1 MKKLLLCLFSMI
13 CMFNAKAQIVSI
25 NPDSALRNQ
34 TLTTTITMS
43 TGLMFNASAPWNSS
57 DIYLQQGGTTILA
70 STFNWPSYFDSG
82 LMRMVYADSG
92 YATFTI
98 PANAPNGFYDVNIN
112 IYPFATPVLY
122 TLYNGFFV
130 GSPAGTVSGKVYFD
144 QDQDGNYDAGE
155 LPVSNQMIRIS
166 PGNNIA
172 LTNYAGEYTYYAD
185 SGSYLFEYLPSANFT
200 QTSVPIN
207 YTETIP
213 PSVTG
218 RDFGT
223 YSTANLYSNKINII
237 QDWYRCNMAVPLLIQ
252 IRNDGFLTVEHHVTL
267 STSNF
272 QYISSTVPPDYVT
285 SNSYGWIITNVGGGQ
300 ASLVGGGLIYQA
312 PSAGS
317 VVFIHVSDSIFDSSN
332 NLLTVLYDSYYSDV
346 RCSFDPN
353 DKHVSPE
360 GVLSQH
366 YTPINSPLTYHIN
379 FQNTGNDTAYD
390 VFILD
395 TLDANLDLS
404 TFEVIASSHTMTTQ
418 MTATGAARFNFFN
431 IMLPDSGADE
441 PASHG
446 WVEYRISPN
455 AGLPDP
461 TVITNTS
468 HIIFDQNVPVVTNTT
483 MNTMTALQYPQSIF
497 ATEDQN
503 ICETSCISFLNQSES
518 GTSYSWTFAGGNPA
532 SSTSASPGLIC
543 YSTAGNYDVTLIT
556 TNALGSDTLIQPA
569 FISVATSPGV
579 FSIVQSGDSLVAPQG
594 YDSYQWYYNNNPIAD
609 DTLYYHV
616 ATQNGDYGVVVG
628 NANGCESGVN
638 ISNVIIGVEYL
649 TSGKIIDVYP
659 NPSNGNFEITFD
671 AVSSDMIVVTVID
684 KVGKIVFEK
693 EVQVNSG
700 SNKIKVSEYNF
711 SSGIYLL
718 KLSNDKGVV
727 SKRLVINK

>member
-1 MKKLLLCLFSMI
+1 MKKLVLCLFAMA

-25 NPDSALRNQ
+25 NPDSGLRNQ

-43 TGLMFNASAPWNSS
+43 SGLMLNASAPWSS
-57 DIYLQQGGTTILA
+57 NDIYLQQGGTTIFA
-70 STFNWPSYFDSG
+70 SSFNWPSYFDFG

-92 YATFTI
+92 EATFTI
-98 PANAPNGFYDVNIN
+98 PANAPNGYYDVNIN
-112 IYPFATPVLY
+112 IYPFASPVLY
-122 TLYNGFFV
+122 TMYNGFFV
-130 GSPAGTVSGKVYFD
+130 GSPAGTVSGKIYFD
-144 QDQDGNYDAGE
+144 QDQDGNFDAGE

-185 SGSYLFEYLPSANFT
+185 SGTYLFEYLPSANFI
-200 QTSVPIN
+200 QTSVPLN

-213 PSVTG
+213 PSVNG

-223 YSTANLYSNKINII
+223 YSNANLYSNKINII
-237 QDWYRCNMAVPLLIQ
+237 QNWFRCNQHVPLLIQ
-252 IRNDGFLTVEHHVTL
+252 IRNDGFLPVEHHVTL

-272 QYISSTVPPDYVT
+272 QFVSSTIPPDDSTAVSYSWVI
-285 SNSYGWIITNVGGGQ
+285 SNLSGGQ
-300 ASLVGGGLIYQA
+300 MSYLGGGLIYHA

-317 VVFIHVSDSIFDSSN
+317 VVYVHVSDSIFDSSN
-332 NLLTVLYDSYYSDV
+332 NFLTVIYDSYSTQV

-353 DKHVSPE
+353 DKHASPE
-360 GVLSQH
+360 GLQSQH
-366 YTPINSPLTYHIN
+366 FTPINSPLLYHIN

-418 MTATGAARFNFFN
+418 MTATGAVRFNFFN

-483 MNTMTALQYPQSIF
+483 MNTMTALQYPQASFI
-497 ATEDQN
+497 TDDQS
-503 ICETSCISFLNQSES
+503 ICETNCIQFVNQSVS
-518 GTSYSWTFAGGNPA
+518 GTSYSWIFAGGNPA
-532 SSTSASPGLIC
+532 TSTAASPGTIC
-543 YSTAGNYDVTLIT
+543 YPTAGNYDVTLIT
-556 TNALGSDTLIQPA
+556 TNALGSDTLLQPA

-579 FSIVQSGDSLVAPQG
+579 FTVTQSGDSLIAPQG
-594 YDSYQWYYNNNPIAD
+594 YDSYQWFYNNSPIID

-616 ATQNGDYGVVVG
+616 ATQNGDYSVVVE
-628 NANGCESGVN
+628 NVNGCQSGVN
-638 ISNVIIGVEYL
+638 IPNFIIGVEDVY
-649 TSGKIIDVYP
+649 TSQTFEVYP
-659 NPSNGNFEITFD
+659 NPTNGEFEIMFESKFAQD
-671 AVSSDMIVVTVID
+671 VLISIYDNIGHLVYSEKIISEPNSDKISVSNSLASGVYTL
-684 KVGKIVFEK
+684 KV
-693 EVQVNSG
+693 
-700 SNKIKVSEYNF
+700 VSEK
-711 SSGIYLL
+711 GI
-718 KLSNDKGVV
+718 GT
-727 SKRLVINK
+727 KRLMVNK